1 MELPNLLQKEIDNN
15 WNHEIIEKKI
25 SSGFIISRGIGF
37 ALSNEIS
44 LKFKELCQE
53 QIEPYSSAEVM
64 HGPKS
69 LIDNTFKIFTLSL
82 NDNSGSVVIK
92 DTNEIKQ
99 KTKHLYE
106 ITSNSHLDTRL
117 LFTKNKFSELD
128 PLTIMTKFYPWII
141 KYSLAKGMDPDTPRY
156 LSKVTKT
163 F

>member
-1 MELPNLLQKEIDNN
+1 
-15 WNHEIIEKKI
+15 
-25 SSGFIISRGIGF
+25 
-37 ALSNEIS
+37 
-44 LKFKELCQE
+44 
-53 QIEPYSSAEVM
+53 M